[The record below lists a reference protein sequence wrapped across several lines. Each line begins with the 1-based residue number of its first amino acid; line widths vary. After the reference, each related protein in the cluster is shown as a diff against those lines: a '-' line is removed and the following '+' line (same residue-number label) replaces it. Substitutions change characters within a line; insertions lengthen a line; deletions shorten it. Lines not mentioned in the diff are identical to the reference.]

1 MFLQYSTAVRGE
13 IRAFIGF
20 TNATTSESSVFFDT
34 GFHDANIAE
43 LFRTHPSYTAAPLYF
58 YRKTEIPADCES
70 LASSITPDRLQRI
83 LHQAKISI
91 NEAASS
97 ITN

>member
-34 GFHDANIAE
+34 GFHDANIAG
-43 LFRTHPSYTAAPLYF
+43 LFRTHPSCTAAPLYF
-58 YRKTEIPADCES
+58 YQKNRDS
-70 LASSITPDRLQRI
+70 GRLRVVSVI
-83 LHQAKISI
+83 HHAR
-91 NEAASS
+91 
-97 ITN
+97 